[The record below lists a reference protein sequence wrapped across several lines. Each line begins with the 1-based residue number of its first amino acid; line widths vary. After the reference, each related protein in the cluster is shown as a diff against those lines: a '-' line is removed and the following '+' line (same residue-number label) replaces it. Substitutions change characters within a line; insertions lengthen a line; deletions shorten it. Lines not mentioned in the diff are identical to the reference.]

1 MFRADT
7 RGTQEDHEPALLQL
21 VSSFLV
27 GTPEAA
33 LILLMEVKISWR
45 VSVSRKQ
52 LETWGIPGMKLIPSW
67 HLYPGQ
73 AFDKETD
80 LRALSLGVPVLDVS
94 PWALLSI
101 VVLHKVRHQLNVLS

>member
-1 MFRADT
+1 MLRADT

-73 AFDKETD
+73 AFDKETE

-94 PWALLSI
+94 PWAL
-101 VVLHKVRHQLNVLS
+101 